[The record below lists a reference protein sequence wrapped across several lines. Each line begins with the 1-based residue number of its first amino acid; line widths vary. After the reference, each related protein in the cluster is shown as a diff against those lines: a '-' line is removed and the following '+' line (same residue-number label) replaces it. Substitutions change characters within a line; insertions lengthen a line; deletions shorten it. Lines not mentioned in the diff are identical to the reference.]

1 MSKSAIFVVSGFL
14 AFLLYALLLYGLL
27 LERHNKEAEKILLDL
42 GKKNEQII
50 DLNLEDLP
58 SDEKKDGK
66 VVEKVDEKKAEKV
79 VEKVEEKKDEK
90 VVEKVEEKKDEK
102 VVEKNATD
110 KEGDFID
117 PKEQEESLENIFSSL
132 NDFQEKTDT
141 NAQKDEQKN
150 EQEEEQ
156 RRLKEQQRLRKN
168 QKNQE
173 MLKGLQQNLDQFA
186 QKLESVKNKTLDL
199 QIPKQDGVDEKAYQ
213 EWYAQIY
220 QILYKGWKGVFYH
233 KASVSALIMITKDGE
248 FDYTILSYSDFKDYN
263 KSVMTLLNDLKKV
276 DFPPYPGG
284 NMISIKVNFTTKEEQ

>member
-1 MSKSAIFVVSGFL
+1 MSKSAIFVLSGFL

-27 LERHNKEAEKILLDL
+27 LERHNEEAEKILLDL
-42 GKKNEQII
+42 NKKDEQAI

-58 SDEKKDGK
+58 S
-66 VVEKVDEKKAEKV
+66 
-79 VEKVEEKKDEK
+79 EKKDEK
-90 VVEKVEEKKDEK
+90 IEKITEKQ
-102 VVEKNATD
+102 
-110 KEGDFID
+110 GDFLE
-117 PKEQEESLENIFSSL
+117 PKEEPKEEPEESLEDIFSSL
-132 NDFQEKTDT
+132 NDFQEKTDK

-150 EQEEEQ
+150 KQEEEQ
-156 RRLKEQQRLRKN
+156 RRLREQQRLKQN
-168 QKNQE
+168 QENQE
-173 MLKGLQQNLDQFA
+173 MLKGLQQNLNQFT

-220 QILYKGWKGVFYH
+220 QILYKGWRGVFYH

-263 KSVMTLLNDLKKV
+263 KSVMTLLDNLKKV

>member
-1 MSKSAIFVVSGFL
+1 MSKSTIFVVSGFL

-58 SDEKKDGK
+58 SD
-66 VVEKVDEKKAEKV
+66 
-79 VEKVEEKKDEK
+79 EKKDEK

>member
-42 GKKNEQII
+42 GKKNEQAI

-58 SDEKKDGK
+58 SDEKKD
-66 VVEKVDEKKAEKV
+66 EKIAEKA
-79 VEKVEEKKDEK
+79 
-90 VVEKVEEKKDEK
+90 EEKKDEK

-117 PKEQEESLENIFSSL
+117 PKEQEESLEDIFSSL
-132 NDFQEKTDT
+132 NDFKEKTDK

-284 NMISIKVNFTTKEEQ
+284 NMVSIQVNFTTKEEQ

>member
-27 LERHNKEAEKILLDL
+27 LERHNEEAEKILLDL

-58 SDEKKDGK
+58 SD
-66 VVEKVDEKKAEKV
+66 
-79 VEKVEEKKDEK
+79 
-90 VVEKVEEKKDEK
+90 EKKDEK

-173 MLKGLQQNLDQFA
+173 MLKGLQQNLDQFV

-233 KASVSALIMITKDGE
+233 KASVSVLIMITKDGE

>member
-14 AFLLYALLLYGLL
+14 AFLLYALLLCGLL

-58 SDEKKDGK
+58 SDEKKD
-66 VVEKVDEKKAEKV
+66 EKVAEKA
-79 VEKVEEKKDEK
+79 
-90 VVEKVEEKKDEK
+90 EEKKDEK
-102 VVEKNATD
+102 VVEKNVTD

-248 FDYTILSYSDFKDYN
+248 FDYTILIYSDFKDYN

>member
-27 LERHNKEAEKILLDL
+27 LERHNEEAEKILLDL

-58 SDEKKDGK
+58 SDEKKD
-66 VVEKVDEKKAEKV
+66 EKIA
-79 VEKVEEKKDEK
+79 EKVEEKKDEK
-90 VVEKVEEKKDEK
+90 IAEKVEEKKDEK
-102 VVEKNATD
+102 AVEKNATD

-117 PKEQEESLENIFSSL
+117 PKEQEESLEDIFSSL

-263 KSVMTLLNDLKKV
+263 KSVMTLLDDLKKV

-284 NMISIKVNFTTKEEQ
+284 NMISIQVNFTTKEEQ

>member
-27 LERHNKEAEKILLDL
+27 LEKHNKEAEKILLDL
-42 GKKNEQII
+42 GKKNEQVI

-58 SDEKKDGK
+58 S
-66 VVEKVDEKKAEKV
+66 
-79 VEKVEEKKDEK
+79 EEKKDEK
-90 VVEKVEEKKDEK
+90 IAEKVEEKKDEK

-132 NDFQEKTDT
+132 NDFQEKTDA
-141 NAQKDEQKN
+141 NAQKDEQKK

-284 NMISIKVNFTTKEEQ
+284 SMISIQVNFTTKEEQ

>member
-1 MSKSAIFVVSGFL
+1 MSKSAIFVASGFL

-42 GKKNEQII
+42 GKKNEQVI

-58 SDEKKDGK
+58 SDEKKD
-66 VVEKVDEKKAEKV
+66 
-79 VEKVEEKKDEK
+79 
-90 VVEKVEEKKDEK
+90 EK
-102 VVEKNATD
+102 VVEKNVTD

-150 EQEEEQ
+150 EQEEEQEEEQ

>member
-27 LERHNKEAEKILLDL
+27 LERHNEEAEKILLDL

-58 SDEKKDGK
+58 SDEKKD
-66 VVEKVDEKKAEKV
+66 EKV

-141 NAQKDEQKN
+141 NAQKDEQ
-150 EQEEEQ
+150 EEEQ
-156 RRLKEQQRLRKN
+156 RHLKEQQRLRKN

-233 KASVSALIMITKDGE
+233 KASVSVLIMITKDGE

>member
-27 LERHNKEAEKILLDL
+27 LERHNEEAEKILLDL

-58 SDEKKDGK
+58 SD
-66 VVEKVDEKKAEKV
+66 
-79 VEKVEEKKDEK
+79 
-90 VVEKVEEKKDEK
+90 EKKDEK

-132 NDFQEKTDT
+132 NDFQEKTDI

-156 RRLKEQQRLRKN
+156 RHLKEQQRLRKN

-233 KASVSALIMITKDGE
+233 KASVSVLIMITKDGE

>member
-58 SDEKKDGK
+58 SDEKKDEK
-66 VVEKVDEKKAEKV
+66 VVEKV

-90 VVEKVEEKKDEK
+90 A
-102 VVEKNATD
+102 VEKNATD

-141 NAQKDEQKN
+141 NAQKDEQKK

-284 NMISIKVNFTTKEEQ
+284 NMISIQVNFTTKEEQ

>member
-42 GKKNEQII
+42 GKKNEQVI

-58 SDEKKDGK
+58 S
-66 VVEKVDEKKAEKV
+66 
-79 VEKVEEKKDEK
+79 EEKKDEK
-90 VVEKVEEKKDEK
+90 AAEKVEEKKDEK

-284 NMISIKVNFTTKEEQ
+284 NMVSIQVNFTTKEEQ

>member
-42 GKKNEQII
+42 GKKNEQVI

-58 SDEKKDGK
+58 S
-66 VVEKVDEKKAEKV
+66 
-79 VEKVEEKKDEK
+79 
-90 VVEKVEEKKDEK
+90 EEKKDEK

-141 NAQKDEQKN
+141 NAQKEEQKN
-150 EQEEEQ
+150 EQEEQ

-233 KASVSALIMITKDGE
+233 KASVSALIVITKDGE

-284 NMISIKVNFTTKEEQ
+284 SMISIQVNFTTKEEQ

>member
-42 GKKNEQII
+42 GKKNEQVI

-58 SDEKKDGK
+58 S
-66 VVEKVDEKKAEKV
+66 
-79 VEKVEEKKDEK
+79 EEKKE
-90 VVEKVEEKKDEK
+90 EK

-233 KASVSALIMITKDGE
+233 KASVSVLIMITKDGE

>member
-42 GKKNEQII
+42 GKKNEQVI
-50 DLNLEDLP
+50 DLNLEDVP
-58 SDEKKDGK
+58 SD
-66 VVEKVDEKKAEKV
+66 
-79 VEKVEEKKDEK
+79 EKKDEK

-102 VVEKNATD
+102 VAEKNATD
-110 KEGDFID
+110 KEGDFVD

-284 NMISIKVNFTTKEEQ
+284 SMISIQVNFTTKEEQ

>member
-1 MSKSAIFVVSGFL
+1 MSKSTIFVVSGFL

-27 LERHNKEAEKILLDL
+27 LERHNEEAEKILLDL

-58 SDEKKDGK
+58 S
-66 VVEKVDEKKAEKV
+66 
-79 VEKVEEKKDEK
+79 
-90 VVEKVEEKKDEK
+90 EEKKDEK

-284 NMISIKVNFTTKEEQ
+284 NMISIKVNFTTKEE

>member
-42 GKKNEQII
+42 GKKNEQVI

-58 SDEKKDGK
+58 S
-66 VVEKVDEKKAEKV
+66 
-79 VEKVEEKKDEK
+79 
-90 VVEKVEEKKDEK
+90 EEKKDEK

-117 PKEQEESLENIFSSL
+117 PKEQEESLEDIFSSL
-132 NDFQEKTDT
+132 NDFQEKTDA

-233 KASVSALIMITKDGE
+233 KASVSALIVITKDGE

-284 NMISIKVNFTTKEEQ
+284 NMVSIQVNFTTKEEQ

>member
-14 AFLLYALLLYGLL
+14 AFLLYALLLCGLL
-27 LERHNKEAEKILLDL
+27 LERHNEEAEKILLDL

-58 SDEKKDGK
+58 SDEKKDEK
-66 VVEKVDEKKAEKV
+66 AVEKI
-79 VEKVEEKKDEK
+79 EEKKD
-90 VVEKVEEKKDEK
+90 EKKDEK

-220 QILYKGWKGVFYH
+220 QILYKGWKGAFYH
-233 KASVSALIMITKDGE
+233 KASVSVLIMITKDGE

>member
-42 GKKNEQII
+42 GKKNEQVI

-58 SDEKKDGK
+58 SEKKNEK
-66 VVEKVDEKKAEKV
+66 IEKVTEKQ
-79 VEKVEEKKDEK
+79 
-90 VVEKVEEKKDEK
+90 
-102 VVEKNATD
+102 
-110 KEGDFID
+110 GDFLE
-117 PKEQEESLENIFSSL
+117 PKEEPKEEPEESLEDIFSSL
-132 NDFQEKTDT
+132 NDFQEKTDA
-141 NAQKDEQKN
+141 NAQKDDQKN

-156 RRLKEQQRLRKN
+156 RRLREQQRLKQN
-168 QKNQE
+168 QENQE
-173 MLKGLQQNLDQFA
+173 MLKGLQQNLNQFT

-263 KSVMTLLNDLKKV
+263 KSVMTLLDDLKKV

>member
-42 GKKNEQII
+42 GKKNEQVI

-58 SDEKKDGK
+58 SEEKKD
-66 VVEKVDEKKAEKV
+66 EEAA
-79 VEKVEEKKDEK
+79 EKVEEKKDEK
-90 VVEKVEEKKDEK
+90 VKEKKDEKVEEKKDEK
-102 VVEKNATD
+102 AVKKNATD

-117 PKEQEESLENIFSSL
+117 PKEQEESLEDIFSSL

-141 NAQKDEQKN
+141 NAQKDDQKN

-284 NMISIKVNFTTKEEQ
+284 NMVSIQVNFTTKEEQ

>member
-42 GKKNEQII
+42 GKKNEQVI

-58 SDEKKDGK
+58 SDEKKD
-66 VVEKVDEKKAEKV
+66 EKA

-90 VVEKVEEKKDEK
+90 A
-102 VVEKNATD
+102 VEKNATD
-110 KEGDFID
+110 KDGDFID

-141 NAQKDEQKN
+141 NAQKNEQKNEQKDDQKN

-156 RRLKEQQRLRKN
+156 RRLKEQQRLKQN

-284 NMISIKVNFTTKEEQ
+284 NMISIQVNFTTKEEQ

>member
-42 GKKNEQII
+42 NKKDEQAI

-58 SDEKKDGK
+58 SEKKNEK
-66 VVEKVDEKKAEKV
+66 IEKVTEKQ
-79 VEKVEEKKDEK
+79 
-90 VVEKVEEKKDEK
+90 
-102 VVEKNATD
+102 
-110 KEGDFID
+110 GDFLESKEE
-117 PKEQEESLENIFSSL
+117 PKEEPEESLEDIFSSL
-132 NDFQEKTDT
+132 NDFQEKTDK

-150 EQEEEQ
+150 EQEEQ
-156 RRLKEQQRLRKN
+156 RRLREQQRLKQN
-168 QKNQE
+168 QENQE

-220 QILYKGWKGVFYH
+220 QILYKGWRGVFYH

-263 KSVMTLLNDLKKV
+263 KSVMTLLDNLKKV

>member
-42 GKKNEQII
+42 GKKNEQVI

-58 SDEKKDGK
+58 SDEKKD
-66 VVEKVDEKKAEKV
+66 EKIAEKA
-79 VEKVEEKKDEK
+79 EEKKDEK
-90 VVEKVEEKKDEK
+90 A
-102 VVEKNATD
+102 VEKNATD

-117 PKEQEESLENIFSSL
+117 PKEQEESLEDIFSSL

-233 KASVSALIMITKDGE
+233 KASVSALIMITKNGE

>member
-1 MSKSAIFVVSGFL
+1 MSKSAIFVLSGFL

-42 GKKNEQII
+42 NKKDEQAI

-58 SDEKKDGK
+58 SEKKNEK
-66 VVEKVDEKKAEKV
+66 IEKVTEKQ
-79 VEKVEEKKDEK
+79 
-90 VVEKVEEKKDEK
+90 
-102 VVEKNATD
+102 
-110 KEGDFID
+110 GDFLESKEE
-117 PKEQEESLENIFSSL
+117 PKEEPEESLEDIFSSL
-132 NDFQEKTDT
+132 NDFQEKTDK

-150 EQEEEQ
+150 EQEEQ
-156 RRLKEQQRLRKN
+156 RRLREQQRLKQN
-168 QKNQE
+168 QENQE
-173 MLKGLQQNLDQFA
+173 MLKGLQQNLNQFT

-220 QILYKGWKGVFYH
+220 QILYKGWRGVFYH

-263 KSVMTLLNDLKKV
+263 KSVMTLLDDLKKV

>member
-1 MSKSAIFVVSGFL
+1 MSKSTIFVVSGFL

-42 GKKNEQII
+42 GKKNEQVI

-58 SDEKKDGK
+58 SEEKKD
-66 VVEKVDEKKAEKV
+66 EKAA
-79 VEKVEEKKDEK
+79 EKVEEKKDEK
-90 VVEKVEEKKDEK
+90 VEEKKDEKVEEKKDEK

-156 RRLKEQQRLRKN
+156 RRLKEQQRLKQN

-284 NMISIKVNFTTKEEQ
+284 NMISIQVNFTTKEEQ

>member
-58 SDEKKDGK
+58 S
-66 VVEKVDEKKAEKV
+66 
-79 VEKVEEKKDEK
+79 EEKKDEK
-90 VVEKVEEKKDEK
+90 AAEKVEEKKDEK

-284 NMISIKVNFTTKEEQ
+284 NMISIQVNFTTKEEQ

>member
-58 SDEKKDGK
+58 SDEKK
-66 VVEKVDEKKAEKV
+66 E
-79 VEKVEEKKDEK
+79 
-90 VVEKVEEKKDEK
+90 EK

-141 NAQKDEQKN
+141 NAQKNEQKN

-233 KASVSALIMITKDGE
+233 KASVSVLIMITKDGE

>member
-14 AFLLYALLLYGLL
+14 AFLLYALLLCGLL
-27 LERHNKEAEKILLDL
+27 LERHNEEAEKILLDL

-58 SDEKKDGK
+58 SDEKK
-66 VVEKVDEKKAEKV
+66 E
-79 VEKVEEKKDEK
+79 
-90 VVEKVEEKKDEK
+90 EK

-150 EQEEEQ
+150 DQEEEQ

-284 NMISIKVNFTTKEEQ
+284 NMISIQVNFTTKEEQ

>member
-42 GKKNEQII
+42 GKKNEQVI

-58 SDEKKDGK
+58 SDEKKD
-66 VVEKVDEKKAEKV
+66 EKIAEKT
-79 VEKVEEKKDEK
+79 
-90 VVEKVEEKKDEK
+90 EEKKDEK

-117 PKEQEESLENIFSSL
+117 PKEQEESLEDIFSSL
-132 NDFQEKTDT
+132 NDFQEKTDA

-156 RRLKEQQRLRKN
+156 RRLKEQQRLKQN

-263 KSVMTLLNDLKKV
+263 KSVMTLLDDLKKV

>member
-27 LERHNKEAEKILLDL
+27 LERHNKEAKKILLDL
-42 GKKNEQII
+42 GKKNEQVI
-50 DLNLEDLP
+50 DLNLEDVP
-58 SDEKKDGK
+58 SDEKKD
-66 VVEKVDEKKAEKV
+66 EKKD
-79 VEKVEEKKDEK
+79 EKVEEKKD
-90 VVEKVEEKKDEK
+90 EKVEEKKDEK

-132 NDFQEKTDT
+132 NDFQEKTDA

-284 NMISIKVNFTTKEEQ
+284 NMISIQVNFTTKEE

>member
-1 MSKSAIFVVSGFL
+1 MSKSAIFVLSGFL

-27 LERHNKEAEKILLDL
+27 LERHNEEAEKILLDL
-42 GKKNEQII
+42 NKKDEQAI

-58 SDEKKDGK
+58 SEKKNEK
-66 VVEKVDEKKAEKV
+66 IEKVTEKQ
-79 VEKVEEKKDEK
+79 
-90 VVEKVEEKKDEK
+90 
-102 VVEKNATD
+102 
-110 KEGDFID
+110 GDFLE
-117 PKEQEESLENIFSSL
+117 PKEEPKEEPEESLEDIFSSL
-132 NDFQEKTDT
+132 NDFQEKTDK

-150 EQEEEQ
+150 KQEEQ
-156 RRLKEQQRLRKN
+156 RRLREQQRLKQN
-168 QKNQE
+168 QENQE
-173 MLKGLQQNLDQFA
+173 MLKGLQQNLNQFT

-199 QIPKQDGVDEKAYQ
+199 QVPKQDGVDEKAYQ

-220 QILYKGWKGVFYH
+220 QILYKGWRGVFYH

-263 KSVMTLLNDLKKV
+263 KSVMTLLDDLKKV

>member
-42 GKKNEQII
+42 GKKNEQVI

-58 SDEKKDGK
+58 SDEKKD
-66 VVEKVDEKKAEKV
+66 EKIAEKA
-79 VEKVEEKKDEK
+79 EEKKDEK
-90 VVEKVEEKKDEK
+90 A
-102 VVEKNATD
+102 VEKNATD

-248 FDYTILSYSDFKDYN
+248 FDYTVISYSDFKDYN

>member
-42 GKKNEQII
+42 GKKNEQVI

-58 SDEKKDGK
+58 S
-66 VVEKVDEKKAEKV
+66 
-79 VEKVEEKKDEK
+79 EEKKDEK
-90 VVEKVEEKKDEK
+90 IAEKVEEKKDEK

-117 PKEQEESLENIFSSL
+117 PKEQEESLEDIFSSL

-150 EQEEEQ
+150 KQEEEQ
-156 RRLKEQQRLRKN
+156 RHLREQQRLRKN

-173 MLKGLQQNLDQFA
+173 MLKDLQQNLDQFA

-284 NMISIKVNFTTKEEQ
+284 NMISIQVNFTTKEEQ

>member
-27 LERHNKEAEKILLDL
+27 LERHNEEAEKILLDL

-58 SDEKKDGK
+58 SDEKK
-66 VVEKVDEKKAEKV
+66 
-79 VEKVEEKKDEK
+79 EEKA
-90 VVEKVEEKKDEK
+90 VEKVEEKKDEK

-141 NAQKDEQKN
+141 NAQKDEQKK

-263 KSVMTLLNDLKKV
+263 KSVITLLNDLKKV

>member
-42 GKKNEQII
+42 GKKNEQVI

-58 SDEKKDGK
+58 SD
-66 VVEKVDEKKAEKV
+66 
-79 VEKVEEKKDEK
+79 
-90 VVEKVEEKKDEK
+90 EKKDEK

-141 NAQKDEQKN
+141 NAQKDEQRK

-233 KASVSALIMITKDGE
+233 KASVSVLIMITKDGE

>member
-42 GKKNEQII
+42 GKKNEQVI

-58 SDEKKDGK
+58 S
-66 VVEKVDEKKAEKV
+66 
-79 VEKVEEKKDEK
+79 EEKKDEK
-90 VVEKVEEKKDEK
+90 AEEKKDEKKDEK

-117 PKEQEESLENIFSSL
+117 PKEQEESLEDIFSSL

>member
-42 GKKNEQII
+42 GKKNEQVI
-50 DLNLEDLP
+50 DLNLEDVP
-58 SDEKKDGK
+58 SD
-66 VVEKVDEKKAEKV
+66 
-79 VEKVEEKKDEK
+79 
-90 VVEKVEEKKDEK
+90 EKKDEK
-102 VVEKNATD
+102 VVEKNVTD
-110 KEGDFID
+110 KEGDFVD

-141 NAQKDEQKN
+141 NAQKNEQKN

-263 KSVMTLLNDLKKV
+263 KSVITLLDDLKKV

-284 NMISIKVNFTTKEEQ
+284 NMISIQVNFTTKE

>member
-1 MSKSAIFVVSGFL
+1 MSKSAIFVISGFL
-14 AFLLYALLLYGLL
+14 AFLLYALLLCGLL

-58 SDEKKDGK
+58 SDEKKE
-66 VVEKVDEKKAEKV
+66 EKVA
-79 VEKVEEKKDEK
+79 
-90 VVEKVEEKKDEK
+90 EKVEEKKDEK

-141 NAQKDEQKN
+141 NAQKDEQKNEQEDEQKNEQEDEQKN

>member
-27 LERHNKEAEKILLDL
+27 LEGHNKEAEKILLDL
-42 GKKNEQII
+42 GKKTEQVI

-58 SDEKKDGK
+58 SEEKKD
-66 VVEKVDEKKAEKV
+66 EKVA
-79 VEKVEEKKDEK
+79 EKVEEKKDEK
-90 VVEKVEEKKDEK
+90 A
-102 VVEKNATD
+102 VEKNATD

-132 NDFQEKTDT
+132 NDFQEKTDA

-284 NMISIKVNFTTKEEQ
+284 SMISIQVNFTTKEEQ